1 MAKKS
6 LICGLDIGT
15 FKIKILGIL
24 KKGEDLEVVFQF
36 EEKSEGVRKG
46 VVVDPERLSQI
57 LKEFFLK
64 IKKDTGFSP
73 NSVFCN
79 IDGAHLF
86 SLLSR
91 GVIVVSRA
99 DQKIS
104 EEDVQRVIQAAQ
116 AVSLSPNKEVFE
128 TIPIEFSIDG
138 EKGIKDP
145 VGLGGVKLEADVLI
159 LGGFSPYIRNLE
171 KAVLNSGLEIADV
184 IPSPLAASKSC
195 LTQKQKELG
204 VALIDIGAA
213 TTGLSVFK
221 DEDLIQMM
229 ILPIGSAGIT
239 NEIAINLKTDVEI
252 AEKIKTEFG
261 TCLFKGKDKR
271 ERIEI
276 GEEEPLIFSL
286 RSLNRLIE
294 KGILRIFFEVEK
306 ELKKISKEKFLPAG
320 IVLTGGGAKIPKI
333 QGLAKRKFKLP
344 VKIGRPKG
352 IPGLDDPS
360 FSVASGLVLECI
372 ETEKEKVLE
381 PGFFSKIKRVFK
393 IFLP

>member
-6 LICGLDIGT
+6 LICGLDVGT
-15 FKIKILGIL
+15 SKIKTLGVF
-24 KKGEDLEVVFQF
+24 KKGENLEIVFQF
-36 EEKSEGVRKG
+36 EEKSEGLRKG
-46 VVVDPERLSQI
+46 VIVDPERLSQV
-57 LKEFFLK
+57 LREFFLK
-64 IKKDTGFSP
+64 IRKETGYFP

-79 IDGAHLF
+79 INGTHLF
-86 SLLSR
+86 SLPSHSV
-91 GVIVVSRA
+91 VIVSRA

-104 EEDVQRVIQAAQ
+104 EEDVQRAFQAAQ
-116 AVSLSPNKEVFE
+116 AVSLSQNKEVFD

-145 VGLGGVKLEADVLI
+145 VGLGGVKLEDDVLI

-171 KAVLNSGLEIADV
+171 KAVLNSGLEIADI
-184 IPSPLAASKSC
+184 IPSPLAGSKSC
-195 LTQKQKELG
+195 LTSKQKELG
-204 VALIDIGAA
+204 VALIDIGAS

-221 DEDLIQMM
+221 DEELIQMT
-229 ILPIGSAGIT
+229 IFPSGSAEIT

-252 AEKIKTEFG
+252 AEKIKIEFG

-276 GEEEPLIFSL
+276 GEEEPLIFSV
-286 RSLNRLIE
+286 RSLNRVIE
-294 KGILRIFFEVEK
+294 RGILRIFLEIEK

-333 QGLAKRKFKLP
+333 QDLAKRKFKLP
-344 VKIGRPKG
+344 VKIGKPKG
-352 IPGLDDPS
+352 ISGLDDPS
-360 FSVASGLVLECI
+360 FSVASGLVLEGI
-372 ETEKEKVLE
+372 ETEKEKASE
-381 PGFFSKIKRVFK
+381 PGLSSRIKRVFK